1 MTGPICIIPARMGS
15 SRFPG
20 KPLKPMLGLALI
32 LHIHDRC
39 RLYDG
44 LSHVSVAACDAEIYD
59 AVIAHGGEAIMTADS
74 HERCTDRVQEAV
86 AARYPDA
93 QDDTVVVMVQ
103 GDEVLV
109 SPIMIEDVVAAQN
122 RSGAPAINLG
132 SRLYRPED
140 HDDPNTVKIVA
151 APDGRVLY
159 FSRAA
164 IPSRARTA
172 TVPMYQQTGIMA
184 FTWGFLKRFSA
195 LQPTPLEDIESVD
208 MLRVLEHGHALYAVF
223 TETET
228 IGIDTQQD
236 LTRGEGL
243 LRDDPLTRQYLELS

>member
-1 MTGPICIIPARMGS
+1 MTKPICIIPARMGS

-32 LHIHDRC
+32 LHIYERC
-39 RLYDG
+39 HLYG
-44 LSHVSVAACDAEIYD
+44 GFSHVAVATCDTEIYD

-74 HERCTDRVQEAV
+74 HQRCTDRVQEAV
-86 AARYPDA
+86 GNKYPDMA
-93 QDDTVVVMVQ
+93 DDTVVVMVQ

-109 SPIMIEDVVAAQN
+109 SPTMIEDVVAAQS
-122 RSGAPAINLG
+122 RSGAGVINLG
-132 SRLYRPED
+132 SKLYRTED

-164 IPSRARTA
+164 IPSRALSA

-184 FTWGFLKRFSA
+184 FTWGFLKLFSS
-195 LQPTPLEDIESVD
+195 LEPTPLEIRESVD

-243 LRDDPLTRQYLELS
+243 LRDDPLTRQYLDFS